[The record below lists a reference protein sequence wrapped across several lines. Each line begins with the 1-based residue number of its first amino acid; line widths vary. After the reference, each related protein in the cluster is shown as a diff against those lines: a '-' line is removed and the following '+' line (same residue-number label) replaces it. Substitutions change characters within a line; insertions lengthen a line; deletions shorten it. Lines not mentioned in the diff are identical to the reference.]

1 MSRWRALR
9 WTLGRHGELVLAG
22 TLVAMVAYEA
32 AEIWLLEDRQTRSL
46 SVAISFHG
54 LQIVAVVIATTLAVR
69 AWRRKTALE
78 RQLAAEVERAVTAQ
92 EDERRRIAYE
102 LHDSISPLIVSA
114 KQHVD
119 TCRDLFGGS
128 PSGRADQQLE
138 TAAERLDRAIVEMRR
153 VLKGLRPA
161 ALAGDS
167 LEAAAR
173 RSVDDAASESGWQAT
188 FTSGLGDEPLP
199 PAVEAAAYRILQE
212 ALTNAGKHAR
222 TERVEVALRRE
233 GGWLLLDVRDHG
245 VGLERGSTAGSD
257 GLGLVSMK
265 ERARLVGGTC
275 RIQRDAGRG
284 ILVRARLPVPPS
296 IRSAT

>member
-1 MSRWRALR
+1 MSRGPALR
-9 WTLGRHGELVLAG
+9 WTLGWHGELVLAA

-32 AEIWLLEDRQTRSL
+32 AEIWLLEDRQARSL
-46 SVAISFHG
+46 SVAIALHG
-54 LQIVAVVIATTLAVR
+54 LQIAAVVIATTVAVR
-69 AWRRKTALE
+69 AWRRKTAQE
-78 RQLAAEVERAVTAQ
+78 RQLAAEVQRAVTAQ

-114 KQHVD
+114 KQHLD
-119 TCRDLFGGS
+119 TCRDLFPGE
-128 PSGRADQQLE
+128 PGRAEGQLA
-138 TAAERLDRAIVEMRR
+138 TAAKRLELAIVELRR

-167 LEAAAR
+167 LEAAVR
-173 RSVDDAASESGWQAT
+173 RSVDEAASEAGWEAT

-245 VGLERGSTAGSD
+245 IGLQRGRTAGSN

-275 RIQRDAGRG
+275 RIERDASRG
-284 ILVRARLPVPPS
+284 ILVQARLPVPPS
-296 IRSAT
+296 TRSAT